1 MIEQLFCQK
10 ISWSRTLHNQCGL
23 PLSQA
28 HVSSPCK
35 NSYNTQYFSYM
46 KILPEV
52 LLQNITFVTHSS
64 SKQNSQ
70 GIRLWYGLSQFPFKY
85 LCSFASFELHTKN
98 KTGWRN
104 AALYSFEQESC
115 KSGILAYAIKL
126 NFRFLFL
133 LAFMR
138 VISWNDAPWFSSVSQ
153 SLSETNQTV
162 FFLRTDQTKCIFDPS
177 PGLCIFQGLLDCQ
190 EIQYVGS
197 YHNIHFLW
205 KFIAGTYTEQNY
217 KCTTFIFASIFHEL
231 NSKI

>member
-10 ISWSRTLHNQCGL
+10 VSRSRTLHNQCCL
-23 PLSQA
+23 RNTQFSQA

-35 NSYNTQYFSYM
+35 NSYNTQYFSNM

-70 GIRLWYGLSQFPFKY
+70 GIRLWYGLSQFPFKS
-85 LCSFASFELHTKN
+85 LCSFASFKLHTKN

-115 KSGILAYAIKL
+115 KSGILANAIKL
-126 NFRFLFL
+126 HFRFIFL

-138 VISWNDAPWFSSVSQ
+138 VISWNDAPWFSSVSY
-153 SLSETNQTV
+153 SLTETNCSSYQEQARPSAYLIHRRNWA
-162 FFLRTDQTKCIFDPS
+162 FFKEYWIVKKYNMLVATI
-177 PGLCIFQGLLDCQ
+177 I
-190 EIQYVGS
+190 
-197 YHNIHFLW
+197 
-205 KFIAGTYTEQNY
+205 
-217 KCTTFIFASIFHEL
+217 
-231 NSKI
+231 